1 MGLFRPS
8 MGDRMDAA
16 QERQFR
22 RRQKE
27 EDLRL
32 EQAQRRHEDAIAKRD
47 AAEAKL
53 NGKYRGK

>member
-1 MGLFRPS
+1 
-8 MGDRMDAA
+8 MDAA

-32 EQAQRRHEDAIAKRD
+32 EQAERLAEELEIKKQRE
-47 AAEAKL
+47 EARRREKYK
-53 NGKYRGK
+53 GK